1 MRLSCGTIPKFNGKF
16 LFEMNGLIVNKILNI
31 NGVDCDLNRAESLSW
46 LEASEEPHLAEL
58 SAFLRQW
65 ADSGEY
71 LIQQTSGS
79 TGSPKLLK
87 VRRSQMLHS
96 ARLTIEFFG
105 LRQGMTALLCMSPA
119 FIGGRM
125 MVIRA
130 LVAGMKIV
138 VVKPEENPL
147 VRLNQKID
155 FAAMVPFQFS
165 RTIKEN
171 PEKFALVDKLILG
184 GGPVPKLLEDQAQN
198 IKTEVWHTYGMSET
212 LSHIALR
219 PINGQGRSARFR
231 LLPGISLR
239 LDDRSC
245 LVIDAPHL
253 NEETLI
259 TNDIGRIYP
268 DGTFEILGRADN
280 VIVSAGHKIH
290 VENLEQ
296 QIAAFLDTPFIISS
310 LPDNEAGEVVVLV
323 IGESPSPRRL
333 FELWKMLES
342 ALDNKDLPRRMITLD
357 QIPLTGSGK
366 PHRQTIREK
375 LAAKP

>member
-1 MRLSCGTIPKFNGKF
+1 MRHSCGTIPKFTGKF
-16 LFEMNGLIVNKILNI
+16 LFKMNGLIVNNILNI
-31 NGVDCDLNRAESLSW
+31 NGVDCDLNRPDSLRW
-46 LEASEEPHLAEL
+46 LEASGEPHLAEL
-58 SAFLRQW
+58 SAFLKQW
-65 ADSGEY
+65 ADSREY

-96 ARLTIEFFG
+96 ARLTIDFFG
-105 LRQGMTALLCMSPA
+105 LGQGMTALLCMSPE

-130 LVAGMKIV
+130 LVAGMKLV

-147 VRLNQKID
+147 VTLNQKTD

-184 GGPVPKLLEDQAQN
+184 GGPVSKPLEDQAQN
-198 IKTEVWHTYGMSET
+198 IKTELWHTYGMSET
-212 LSHIALR
+212 LSHVALR
-219 PINGQGRSARFR
+219 PINGPGRSARFR
-231 LLPGISLR
+231 LLPGINLR

-253 NEETLI
+253 SDSTLT

-268 DGTFEILGRADN
+268 DGSFEILGRADN

-290 VENLEQ
+290 VEKLEQ
-296 QIAAFLDTPFIISS
+296 YVAAFLDTPFIVSS
-310 LPDNEAGEVVVLV
+310 LPDIEVGEVVVLV
-323 IGESPSPRRL
+323 IGENLSPRRL

-342 ALDNKDLPRRMITLD
+342 AIDKKDLPRRMITMD
-357 QIPLTGSGK
+357 QIPITGSGK
-366 PHRQTIREK
+366 PDRQYIREK
-375 LAAKP
+375 LSAKP